1 MGVTI
6 VPNQKGVDE
15 LTMDQMLGKT
25 GSKSSKKKK
34 KIEEVLKD
42 LGIPT
47 VKEGSRT
54 MSSLH
59 LLLKKNKR
67 KTRQIEKKIKKLR
80 LRRRSIL
87 KKNIETKKN

>member
-54 MSSLH
+54 MSNKDRNTVEKM
-59 LLLKKNKR
+59 LKLNDGGMAM
-67 KTRQIEKKIKKLR
+67 KTRVF
-80 LRRRSIL
+80 
-87 KKNIETKKN
+87 

>member
-54 MSSLH
+54 MS
-59 LLLKKNKR
+59 NKDR
-67 KTRQIEKKIKKLR
+67 NTVEKMLSRNDGGMAMKTRVF
-80 LRRRSIL
+80 
-87 KKNIETKKN
+87 